1 MSDEKM
7 NIVYKKVDDLVPYEN
22 NPRNNDEAVDYVAN
36 SIKEFGFK
44 VPVVVDKD
52 NVVVAGHTRLKACEK
67 LGITEVPCIVADD
80 LTEDQIKA
88 FRIADNKVSEY
99 ATWDEEKLSQEL
111 SDIMLDM
118 TEFGDDLF
126 SDDDTMEVELDDEE
140 DNPYSQEKH
149 VPQYEPTGDFVD
161 IMELIDDEK
170 TNELIREIKE
180 SNVSDDEKNFLI
192 KAAYRHLVFNYS
204 KIADYYSNAS
214 EEMQILMEKSALV
227 IIDIDD
233 AIANG
238 YVKLTKVV
246 EDLIEEDDGDGNGK

>member
-1 MSDEKM
+1 MDNERM
-7 NIVYKKVDDLVPYEN
+7 NIVYKKVADLVPYEN
-22 NPRNNDEAVDYVAN
+22 NPRNNEEAVDYVAN

-52 NVVVAGHTRLKACEK
+52 NIVIAGHTRLKACEK
-67 LGITEVPCIVADD
+67 LGITEVPCIVAED

-99 ATWDEEKLSQEL
+99 ATWDEEKLSKEL
-111 SDIMLDM
+111 SNIMLDM

-126 SDDDTMEVELDDEE
+126 TDDEQMDVKLDDEE
-140 DNPYSQEKH
+140 DNHYSQETH

-161 IMELIDDEK
+161 IMDLVDDEK

-192 KAAYRHLVFNYS
+192 KAAYRHLVFNYT

-227 IIDIDD
+227 IIDIND

-246 EDLIEEDDGDGNGK
+246 EDLIEGDDENGK

>member
-1 MSDEKM
+1 M
-7 NIVYKKVDDLVPYEN
+7 
-22 NPRNNDEAVDYVAN
+22 
-36 SIKEFGFK
+36 
-44 VPVVVDKD
+44 
-52 NVVVAGHTRLKACEK
+52 VAGHTRLKACEK
-67 LGITEVPCIVADD
+67 LGITEVPCIVAED

-99 ATWDEEKLSQEL
+99 ATWDEKKLSKEL
-111 SDIMLDM
+111 SNIMMDM

-126 SDDDTMEVELDDEE
+126 TDDETMDIKLDDEE
-140 DNPYSQEKH
+140 DNPYSQETH

-161 IMELIDDEK
+161 IMDLVDDEK

-192 KAAYRHLVFNYS
+192 KAAYRHLVFNYT

-227 IIDIDD
+227 IIDIND

-246 EDLIEEDDGDGNGK
+246 EDLIEGDDENGK

>member
-1 MSDEKM
+1 MGNERM
-7 NIVYKKVDDLVPYEN
+7 NIVYKKVVDLVPYEN
-22 NPRNNDEAVDYVAN
+22 NPRNNEGAVDYVAN

-52 NVVVAGHTRLKACEK
+52 NIVVAGHTRLKACEN
-67 LGITEVPCIVADD
+67 LGITEVPCIVAED

-99 ATWDEEKLSQEL
+99 ATWDEEKLSKEL
-111 SDIMLDM
+111 SNIMLDM
-118 TEFGDDLF
+118 TDFGDDLF
-126 SDDDTMEVELDDEE
+126 TDDDTMDVKLDDEE
-140 DNPYSQEKH
+140 DNPYSQKKH

-161 IMELIDDEK
+161 IMGLIDDEK
-170 TNELIREIKE
+170 TNELIREIKA

-246 EDLIEEDDGDGNGK
+246 EDLIAEDDGDENEK

>member
-1 MSDEKM
+1 MDNERM
-7 NIVYKKVDDLVPYEN
+7 NIVYKKVADLAPYEN
-22 NPRNNDEAVDYVAN
+22 NPRNNEEAVDYVAN

-52 NVVVAGHTRLKACEK
+52 NIVVAGHTRLKACEK
-67 LGITEVPCIVADD
+67 LGITEVPCIVAED

-99 ATWDEEKLSQEL
+99 ATWDEEKLSKEL
-111 SDIMLDM
+111 SNIMMDM

-126 SDDDTMEVELDDEE
+126 TDDEAMDIKLDDEE
-140 DNPYSQEKH
+140 DNPYSQETH

-161 IMELIDDEK
+161 IMDLVDDEK

-192 KAAYRHLVFNYS
+192 KAAYRHLVFNYT

-227 IIDIDD
+227 IIDIND

-246 EDLIEEDDGDGNGK
+246 EDLIEGDDENGK

>member
-1 MSDEKM
+1 MDNERM
-7 NIVYKKVDDLVPYEN
+7 NIVYKKVTDLVPYEN
-22 NPRNNDEAVDYVAN
+22 NPRNNEEAVDYVAN

-52 NVVVAGHTRLKACEK
+52 NIVVAGHTRLKACEK
-67 LGITEVPCIVADD
+67 LGITEVPCIVAED

-99 ATWDEEKLSQEL
+99 ATWDEEKLSKEL
-111 SDIMLDM
+111 SNIMLDM

-126 SDDDTMEVELDDEE
+126 TDDEEMDVKLDDEE
-140 DNPYSQEKH
+140 DNPYSQETH

-161 IMELIDDEK
+161 IMDLVDDEK
-170 TNELIREIKE
+170 TNELIREIKD

-192 KAAYRHLVFNYS
+192 KAAYRHLVFNYT

-227 IIDIDD
+227 IIDIND

-246 EDLIEEDDGDGNGK
+246 EDLIEGDDENGK

>member
-1 MSDEKM
+1 MSDAKM

-67 LGITEVPCIVADD
+67 LGIDEVPCIVADD

-126 SDDDTMEVELDDEE
+126 ADDDTMEVELDDEE

-161 IMELIDDEK
+161 IMDLIDDEK

-180 SNVSDDEKNFLI
+180 SNVSDDEKNFLT

-246 EDLIEEDDGDGNGK
+246 EDLIAEDDGEGNGK

>member
-1 MSDEKM
+1 MSDAKM

-52 NVVVAGHTRLKACEK
+52 NVVVAGHTRLKACER
-67 LGITEVPCIVADD
+67 LGIDEVPCIVADD

-126 SDDDTMEVELDDEE
+126 TDDDTMEVELDDEE
-140 DNPYSQEKH
+140 ENPYSQEKH

-161 IMELIDDEK
+161 IMDLIDDEK

-180 SNVSDDEKNFLI
+180 SNVSDDEKNFLT

-227 IIDIDD
+227 IIDMDD

-246 EDLIEEDDGDGNGK
+246 EDLIAEDDGDGSGK

>member
-1 MSDEKM
+1 MSDAKM

-140 DNPYSQEKH
+140 ENPYSQEKH

-161 IMELIDDEK
+161 IMDLIDDEK
-170 TNELIREIKE
+170 TNELIREIKD

-227 IIDIDD
+227 IIDMDD

-246 EDLIEEDDGDGNGK
+246 KDLIAEDDGDGNGK

>member
-1 MSDEKM
+1 MSDAKM

-140 DNPYSQEKH
+140 ENPYSQEKH

-180 SNVSDDEKNFLI
+180 SNVSDDEKNFLT

-227 IIDIDD
+227 IIDMDD

-246 EDLIEEDDGDGNGK
+246 EDLIAEDDGDGNGK

>member
-1 MSDEKM
+1 MNNKKM
-7 NIVYKKVDDLVPYEN
+7 NIVYKKVSDLVPYEN
-22 NPRNNDEAVDYVAN
+22 NPRNNDGAVGYVAN

-99 ATWDEEKLSQEL
+99 ATWDEEKLSEEL
-111 SDIMLDM
+111 SGILMDM
-118 TEFGDDLF
+118 SEFGDDLF
-126 SDDDTMEVELDDEE
+126 TDDEAMDVELPEEE
-140 DNPYSQEKH
+140 DNPYSNKKH

-161 IMELIDDEK
+161 IMDLIDDEK
-170 TNELIREIKE
+170 TNELIQEIKE

-246 EDLIEEDDGDGNGK
+246 EDLIAEDDGDENGK

>member
-1 MSDEKM
+1 MSDAKM

-126 SDDDTMEVELDDEE
+126 ADDDTMEVELDDEE

-161 IMELIDDEK
+161 IMDLIDDEK

-192 KAAYRHLVFNYS
+192 KAGYRHLVFNYS

-227 IIDIDD
+227 IIDRDD

-246 EDLIEEDDGDGNGK
+246 EDLIAEDDGDGNGK

>member
-1 MSDEKM
+1 MSDAKM

-22 NPRNNDEAVDYVAN
+22 NPRNNEEAVDYVAN

-161 IMELIDDEK
+161 IMDLIDDEK

-180 SNVSDDEKNFLI
+180 SNVSDDEKNFLT

-246 EDLIEEDDGDGNGK
+246 EDLITEDDGEGNGK

>member
-1 MSDEKM
+1 MSDAKM

-67 LGITEVPCIVADD
+67 LGIDEVPCIVADD

-126 SDDDTMEVELDDEE
+126 GDDDTMEVELDDEE

-161 IMELIDDEK
+161 IMDLIDDEK

-227 IIDIDD
+227 IIDMDD

-246 EDLIEEDDGDGNGK
+246 EDLIAEDDGDGNGK

>member
-1 MSDEKM
+1 MSNKKM
-7 NIVYKKVDDLVPYEN
+7 NIVYKKVADLVPYEN
-22 NPRNNDEAVDYVAN
+22 NPRNNDGAVDYVAN

-111 SDIMLDM
+111 SDIMMDM

-126 SDDDTMEVELDDEE
+126 DDDDTMDVKLDDEE
-140 DNPYSQEKH
+140 ENPYSQKKH

-161 IMELIDDEK
+161 IMDLIDDEK
-170 TNELIREIKE
+170 TNELIREIKD

-214 EEMQILMEKSALV
+214 EEMQIL
-227 IIDIDD
+227 
-233 AIANG
+233 
-238 YVKLTKVV
+238 KLPKVV
-246 EDLIEEDDGDGNGK
+246 EDLIAEDDGAENGK

>member
-1 MSDEKM
+1 MNNAKM
-7 NIVYKKVDDLVPYEN
+7 NIVYKKVADLVPYEN
-22 NPRNNDEAVDYVAN
+22 NPRNNDGAVDYVAN

-52 NVVVAGHTRLKACEK
+52 NIVVAGHTKLKACEK

-88 FRIADNKVSEY
+88 FRIADNKVAEY
-99 ATWDEEKLSQEL
+99 ATWDEEKLSEEL
-111 SDIMLDM
+111 SDIMVDM
-118 TEFGDDLF
+118 TNFGDDLF
-126 SDDDTMEVELDDEE
+126 SDDDTMDVELDDEE
-140 DNPYSQEKH
+140 DNPYSQKKH

-161 IMELIDDEK
+161 IMDLIDDEK
-170 TNELIREIKE
+170 TNELIREIKD

-246 EDLIEEDDGDGNGK
+246 EDLIAEDDGDGNGK

>member
-1 MSDEKM
+1 MSDAKM

-67 LGITEVPCIVADD
+67 LGIDEVPCIVADD

-161 IMELIDDEK
+161 IMDLIDDEK
-170 TNELIREIKE
+170 TNELLREIKD
-180 SNVSDDEKNFLI
+180 SNVSDDEKNFLT

-227 IIDIDD
+227 IIDMDD

-246 EDLIEEDDGDGNGK
+246 EDLIAEDDGDGNGK

>member
-1 MSDEKM
+1 MQDTKM
-7 NIVYKKVDDLVPYEN
+7 NIVYKKVADLVPYEN
-22 NPRNNDEAVDYVAN
+22 NPRNNDGAVDYVAN

-99 ATWDEEKLSQEL
+99 ATWDEEKLNEEL
-111 SDIMLDM
+111 SGILMDM
-118 TEFGDDLF
+118 SEFGDDLF
-126 SDDDTMEVELDDEE
+126 TDDEAMDVELPEEE
-140 DNPYSQEKH
+140 DNPYSNKKH

-161 IMELIDDEK
+161 IMDLIDDEK
-170 TNELIREIKE
+170 TNELIREIKD

-246 EDLIEEDDGDGNGK
+246 EDLIAEDDGGENGK